1 LLLAPGSQCATGT
14 QYSGTAINIPV
25 GSETNV
31 IAIAGLT
38 GLANSVPTSVTKYNA
53 AVATPSFDFL
63 GAAPSGSSYNGTQ
76 QIQLLDLTSGAVICY
91 STTGTA
97 SISAGVCG
105 TGSTQYTGPI
115 SVSTTE
121 TISAIAGVAS
131 GLANSSTASAT
142 FSINTV
148 TAPPTAS
155 IASGTYGGPQVL
167 QLSDSIVGA
176 AICYTTDGST
186 PSLTGA
192 GCGGT
197 STQYTTGIT
206 IPVSATTVVKAL
218 AGGVAGMTNSTVAG
232 PWIYN
237 PPVTPTI
244 TPVAQIYYAPQT
256 VTISDLTTNASIF
269 YTTTGVAPTCSSTA
283 YNSVTG
289 ITVAATETIQA
300 IACVGTVASPV
311 TSPKTFTIDVVPP
324 VFTAPAGATYYS
336 LALQSLDPTAGA
348 VISSGTYVATFS
360 KPLKVALSDA
370 AAGTIICYTTNAT
383 TPTVGAGPACGI
395 GSTLY
400 TTALNITSQ
409 AEIRAVAGTGTVSSP
424 ISLLTLSITP
434 VEQ

>member
-1 LLLAPGSQCATGT
+1 
-14 QYSGTAINIPV
+14 
-25 GSETNV
+25 
-31 IAIAGLT
+31 
-38 GLANSVPTSVTKYNA
+38 
-53 AVATPSFDFL
+53 
-63 GAAPSGSSYNGTQ
+63 
-76 QIQLLDLTSGAVICY
+76 
-91 STTGTA
+91 
-97 SISAGVCG
+97 
-105 TGSTQYTGPI
+105 
-115 SVSTTE
+115 
-121 TISAIAGVAS
+121 
-131 GLANSSTASAT
+131 
-142 FSINTV
+142 
-148 TAPPTAS
+148 
-155 IASGTYGGPQVL
+155 
-167 QLSDSIVGA
+167 
-176 AICYTTDGST
+176 
-186 PSLTGA
+186 
-192 GCGGT
+192 
-197 STQYTTGIT
+197 
-206 IPVSATTVVKAL
+206 
-218 AGGVAGMTNSTVAG
+218 
-232 PWIYN
+232 
-237 PPVTPTI
+237 
-244 TPVAQIYYAPQT
+244 VAQIYYAPQT

-283 YNSVTG
+283 YNPVTG